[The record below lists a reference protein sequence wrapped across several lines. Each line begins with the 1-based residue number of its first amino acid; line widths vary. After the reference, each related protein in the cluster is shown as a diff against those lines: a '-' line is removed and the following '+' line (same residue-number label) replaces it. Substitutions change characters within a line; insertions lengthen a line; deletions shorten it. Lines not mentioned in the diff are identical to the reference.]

1 MAAVKVAI
9 VCSWLNQYGGAERV
23 LEVLHGIFPEAP
35 IYTSVYDATALPPSY
50 RSWDIRPSFLQRLP
64 GMPGG
69 GPRRLGFYLPLLPT
83 AFEQLD
89 LTEYDLVIDNSSAFS
104 YGVITRPDACHI
116 SYCLTPARF
125 LWAYQDYV
133 RREGFGRFARLV
145 LPPFLTYLRVWDRL
159 AADRVDHFIA
169 ISNAVAARVQKF
181 YHRPAAAVIYPPID
195 VRNFHLSDEVDDYYF
210 IVSRLIPYKR
220 IDLAVQ
226 AFTRLGLPLKIA
238 GSGRDRS
245 RLETMAGPN
254 IQFLGRVSDD
264 ELVRLYSRCR
274 AFIFPGEEDFG
285 LTPLEAHASGRPVIA
300 FGAGGAKETIVPGL
314 TGTFFYEPSADALA
328 DAVESLDTRDVDP
341 ATIRHHAE
349 RFDVTHFKEQLLDF
363 IEDTA
368 GVPIGRSRLEVPPG
382 LV

>member
-23 LEVLHGIFPEAP
+23 LEVLHGLFPEAP
-35 IYTSVYDATALPPSY
+35 VYTSVYDPAALPASY
-50 RSWDIRPSFLQRLP
+50 RTWDIRPSFLQRLP

-89 LTEYDLVIDNSSAFS
+89 LTAYDLVIDNSSAFS
-104 YGVITRPDACHI
+104 YGVLTRPEACHI

-125 LWAYQDYV
+125 LWAYPDYV
-133 RREGFGRFARLV
+133 RREGFGRIARLV
-145 LPPFLTYLRVWDRL
+145 LPPFLTYLRMWDRL

-169 ISNAVAARVQKF
+169 ISHAVAARVEKF
-181 YHRPAAAVIYPPID
+181 YRRPAAAIIYPPID
-195 VRNFHLSDEVDDYYF
+195 SQNFRLDDDIDDYYF

-226 AFTRLGLPLKIA
+226 AFTKLGLPLKIA

-245 RLETMAGPN
+245 RLEAMAGPN

-264 ELVRLYSRCR
+264 DLVRLYSRCR

-285 LTPLEAHASGRPVIA
+285 LTPLEAQASGRPVIA
-300 FGAGGAKETIVPGL
+300 FGAGGAKETIVPGV
-314 TGTFFYEPSADALA
+314 TGTFFAEPTAEALA
-328 DAVESLDTRDVDP
+328 NAVELFDTRDVDP
-341 ATIRHHAE
+341 RAIRRHAE
-349 RFDVTHFKEQLLDF
+349 KFDVTHFRDQLLDF
-363 IEDTA
+363 IKDTA
-368 GVPIGRSRLEVPPG
+368 GVSIARSRQELPSNLG
-382 LV
+382 